1 MDYQEKYFDE
11 EISQKE
17 DKNSDN
23 NDKITN
29 YEENQNNSVNINNN
43 QTHVKKK
50 NRTMQYYKFLFYT
63 MKTEIKVHDFLKLL
77 RNTNTLEI
85 SLWTISV
92 VLFANVPKNFPILK
106 EGEKNTIKYSGTFLW
121 FHIFHVIHA
130 CLGMYIGYKLPRSFQ
145 IMDFLQAL
153 SKEKLAKTLFND
165 IIRETLYNKVIL
177 VVKKNKFH
185 ILIYFIISILNILI
199 DIIEFFW
206 ILIYIS
212 GVASSAKVEFMTYL
226 FINIIYLILNFSY
239 FFYFGQLKFI
249 FPSYYLS
256 SISRIFICFTETINI
271 IFKLKK
277 EKTDVIEENKAQQ
290 QRGPFV
296 TSSGD
301 TNNGGFNLLEYIV
314 RDSLGI
320 SERPNDINKFGD
332 NSNKYLPDINQNN
345 INNIQGS
352 FNNNIEGKN
361 IPDSNE
367 NMN

>member
-165 IIRETLYNKVIL
+165 IIRETIYNHVIL
-177 VVKKNKFH
+177 VIKKRKPLVF
-185 ILIYFIISILNILI
+185 IYFFLTVANIVIDLCDFLFMLLKVSRSEEYLKVVFLTYIFIS
-199 DIIEFFW
+199 
-206 ILIYIS
+206 
-212 GVASSAKVEFMTYL
+212 
-226 FINIIYLILNFSY
+226 IIYLVIDFSY
-239 FFYFGQLKFI
+239 IFWIGQLQYI
-249 FPSYYLS
+249 FPQEYLKP
-256 SISRIFICFTETINI
+256 IKDLYDGIVEKAVIT
-271 IFKLKK
+271 FKLEKRKTNIVSEAK
-277 EKTDVIEENKAQQ
+277 EQQ
-290 QRGPFV
+290 GNGPYV
-296 TSSGD
+296 KSSGM
-301 TNNGGFNLLEYIV
+301 NNGGFNVLEYIIK
-314 RDSLGI
+314 DSFGI
-320 SERPNDINKFGD
+320 NQFGS
-332 NSNKYLPDINQNN
+332 NNKYLPNAQNE
-345 INNIQGS
+345 INNREIRDEIQ
-352 FNNNIEGKN
+352 ND
-361 IPDSNE
+361 IPNSNE
-367 NMN
+367 ILN